1 VKSLQNHLRHIHK
14 STVRNQSEIDEAP
27 VTLTTVLETNRID
40 SKENHGLSI
49 SHFLKRL
56 LKLWKDLLAL
66 FSLKLQEKHVIQRC
80 VQTKVVNKVEALFFS
95 S

>member
-27 VTLTTVLETNRID
+27 VTLTTVLETNPID

-49 SHFLKRL
+49 SHFFEMLTETLKRPFGFIF
-56 LKLWKDLLAL
+56 LKTSRKT
-66 FSLKLQEKHVIQRC
+66 C
-80 VQTKVVNKVEALFFS
+80 
-95 S
+95 